1 MEKAFQVSFSSVM
14 ENARVRFQSVSP
26 SLKKQISL
34 LALDSLP
41 IRHEIAGFSFSPEGM
56 PLHTKIPEKLE
67 GPADKRA
74 FSAFQ
79 WVICN
84 ALLQHNFPS
93 PPLTKEALLLSVSLI
108 TSLPY
113 TLHSKCIFQH
123 LGSCSPTGLRLC
135 LSSPS

>member
-1 MEKAFQVSFSSVM
+1 MENAFQVSFSSVM
-14 ENARVRFQSVSP
+14 ENARARFQSVST

-41 IRHEIAGFSFSPEGM
+41 IRHKIAGFSFSPEGM
-56 PLHTKIPEKLE
+56 PLHTKIPEKLQ
-67 GPADKRA
+67 GPEDKRA

-93 PPLTKEALLLSVSLI
+93 LPLTKEALLLSASLI
-108 TSLPY
+108 ISLPY
-113 TLHSKCIFQH
+113 TLHS
-123 LGSCSPTGLRLC
+123 
-135 LSSPS
+135 

>member
-14 ENARVRFQSVSP
+14 ENARARFQSVST
-26 SLKKQISL
+26 SMKKQISL

-41 IRHEIAGFSFSPEGM
+41 ISHKIAGFSFSPEGM
-56 PLHTKIPEKLE
+56 PLHTKIPEKLQ
-67 GPADKRA
+67 GPEDKRPFFA
-74 FSAFQ
+74 FH

-108 TSLPY
+108 ISVPY
-113 TLHSKCIFQH
+113 TLHS
-123 LGSCSPTGLRLC
+123 
-135 LSSPS
+135 